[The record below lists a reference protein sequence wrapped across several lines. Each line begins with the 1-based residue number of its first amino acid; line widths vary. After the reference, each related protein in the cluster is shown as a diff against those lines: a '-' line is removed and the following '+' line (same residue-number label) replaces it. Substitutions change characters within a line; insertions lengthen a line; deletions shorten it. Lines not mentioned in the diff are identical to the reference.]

1 MQNKITL
8 LHIYTII
15 PKAIF
20 HSHKLNLSSENP
32 RQSLISELILYQ
44 LTSLESLVK
53 RSPPRRKSS
62 IRYNFPSVWNAALK
76 KDKDVGSLNQDKIPN
91 K

>member
-1 MQNKITL
+1 MT
-8 LHIYTII
+8 I
-15 PKAIF
+15 PKVIF
-20 HSHKLNLSSENP
+20 HSHELDLSSENP
-32 RQSLISELILYQ
+32 RQSLLSELKIYQ

-62 IRYNFPSVWNAALK
+62 IRYNFPSVWNAALE
-76 KDKDVGSLNQDKIPN
+76 KDEDVGSLNQDKVLN